1 MRQSA
6 PARSWRPRHSCY
18 FTRRPPGPRGRAT
31 NRLLPPAEGLDRKP
45 AIALTVINLGLL
57 SSDAHGNS
65 FTAGAGKSLS
75 PAAFDAPS
83 RQRSVRRVCESVRE
97 LLLAGQ
103 QGLFLSRRFHATARA
118 VAVFPESYI
127 EAGYEE
133 YCFRTPNSGR
143 SYARRAHASR
153 ACPRSW
159 MSPSVGSILGEQGQQ
174 PADQCRLY
182 ARLHRTGA

>member
-1 MRQSA
+1 PVVHRDCGAEPSIA
-6 PARSWRPRHSCY
+6 SCPA
-18 FTRRPPGPRGRAT
+18 AD
-31 NRLLPPAEGLDRKP
+31 GLDRKP

-103 QGLFLSRRFHATARA
+103 QGLFFRADFMQPLERWRRFQNR
-118 VAVFPESYI
+118 V
-127 EAGYEE
+127 
-133 YCFRTPNSGR
+133 
-143 SYARRAHASR
+143 
-153 ACPRSW
+153 
-159 MSPSVGSILGEQGQQ
+159 
-174 PADQCRLY
+174 
-182 ARLHRTGA
+182 

>member
-1 MRQSA
+1 MTRAADAAVRQVGPGSVRHVRGDAEPSHIAFSYVLLFNLPLTLPMRQSGL
-6 PARSWRPRHSCY
+6 ARSWRPRHSCY
-18 FTRRPPGPRGRAT
+18 FTRRPPGLRGRAT

-97 LLLAGQ
+97 LLLA
-103 QGLFLSRRFHATARA
+103 AR
-118 VAVFPESYI
+118 
-127 EAGYEE
+127 
-133 YCFRTPNSGR
+133 
-143 SYARRAHASR
+143 ARRAPLSDYR
-153 ACPRSW
+153 RQS
-159 MSPSVGSILGEQGQQ
+159 
-174 PADQCRLY
+174 
-182 ARLHRTGA
+182 

>member
-1 MRQSA
+1 
-6 PARSWRPRHSCY
+6 
-18 FTRRPPGPRGRAT
+18 
-31 NRLLPPAEGLDRKP
+31 LPPAEGLDRKP

-103 QGLFLSRRFHATARA
+103 QGLFLSRRFHATA
-118 VAVFPESYI
+118 
-127 EAGYEE
+127 
-133 YCFRTPNSGR
+133 
-143 SYARRAHASR
+143 
-153 ACPRSW
+153 
-159 MSPSVGSILGEQGQQ
+159 
-174 PADQCRLY
+174 
-182 ARLHRTGA
+182 